1 MKSNSW
7 ERMYSIITK
16 FTVLGPHSVS
26 FCIRRNWSKRSL
38 IRKQDNKQEKKMI
51 ISLKLLPL
59 IRATKLL
66 KVLEHKSYE
75 EQLKELGL
83 LSLKNKWLG
92 ETLLLSTTP

>member
-1 MKSNSW
+1 
-7 ERMYSIITK
+7 
-16 FTVLGPHSVS
+16 
-26 FCIRRNWSKRSL
+26 
-38 IRKQDNKQEKKMI
+38 MI

-83 LSLKNKWLG
+83 LSLKNKWHG